1 MFSVLHPITDLGT
14 AERIVAVW
22 PLTAAPPLYLKGQFK
37 FEFNKLFAVG
47 PNLEKGELCK
57 GKDRDQ
63 SPPRSPILIGDLAPC
78 RGGVWRIKAHYRWAM
93 TP

>member
-1 MFSVLHPITDLGT
+1 MFSIHHPITDLGT

-47 PNLEKGELCK
+47 PNLEKVELHAWECLLLY
-57 GKDRDQ
+57 GNEASTR
-63 SPPRSPILIGDLAPC
+63 
-78 RGGVWRIKAHYRWAM
+78 
-93 TP
+93 

>member
-22 PLTAAPPLYLKGQFK
+22 PLTAAPPLDLKGQFK

-47 PNLEKGELCK
+47 PNLEKGELEHACV
-57 GKDRDQ
+57 GTPLVTASSHCDMI
-63 SPPRSPILIGDLAPC
+63 RS
-78 RGGVWRIKAHYRWAM
+78 
-93 TP
+93 

>member
-1 MFSVLHPITDLGT
+1 MFSILHPITDLGT

-47 PNLEKGELCK
+47 PNLEKVELHTWECLLLY
-57 GKDRDQ
+57 GNEASTR
-63 SPPRSPILIGDLAPC
+63 
-78 RGGVWRIKAHYRWAM
+78 
-93 TP
+93 